1 MQGLYLQHIKKMQ
14 KKMKNKLLQLLDM
27 FYKDILKI
35 KHLNEV

>member
-1 MQGLYLQHIKKMQ
+1 MQ